1 MDLENM
7 SSGLRGKMEA
17 CETPEE
23 MLALAKEEGLELSDG
38 ELEAIAGGS
47 WSPKDALPQCPVCG
61 SYAISVFPIPG
72 CAGMTRRVCH
82 DCGWE
87 RNCTPIG

>member
-7 SSGLRGKMEA
+7 SSELRGKMEA

-23 MLALAKEEGLELSDG
+23 IIALAKEEGLELSDG
-38 ELEAIAGGS
+38 ELEAIAGGD

-72 CAGMTRRVCH
+72 CTGMTRRVCH